1 MSNAPEKLKSPFVP
15 HLNDIQLVAYQD
27 GEMSRG
33 ELDLARA
40 HVEGCWICRSR
51 LGTVQENI
59 DRFLEARKSHLPA
72 ASAFAENRVEQFRQ
86 RLTRHSA
93 ETEGDGISVAARV
106 RDRLITGAR
115 GFAVTIA
122 QHRKAAIASALAACL
137 LVVMFTDVL
146 NTRVSA
152 DTVLARSENYEVA
165 HHPAK
170 GQVSR
175 ISVRVERIDRRSGT
189 ARQLGTITTVHD
201 SETPVT
207 YWQAQSLAGSLE
219 KTTANDATQIAGS
232 MLRAVLPDDN
242 ENAPLIEYLDHERW
256 LPDFSVEGFRRLV
269 GSRGTTEA
277 SVKRAGEIFELDYP
291 FISGHSSGIT
301 EARLQVN
308 AQDYAPTSISFVISA
323 EHAAQEYRFTRTSMA
338 NEPRSMEL
346 AHLIAPPGTSEV
358 SIGHSVPGNT
368 AAVAPLHRPVPLTY
382 ANSRATL
389 AEIAAAEALH
399 KVDACLGEEVYLF
412 PMSDGSLLVQ
422 GLVDSSVRRD
432 AIRQSLKTVAGPLRV
447 EIFVPRELK
456 NGSEL
461 YSPPDRFEGVEA
473 NENTGAS
480 SVPTTLADLSS
491 SSMPLHDRIYT
502 HLSRSGIASGE
513 TEKQVAIFS
522 NEIVTH
528 ARQTFL
534 HAWALRKLDREFS
547 PERMSG
553 LPASALKE
561 VQNIRED
568 HQHWIA
574 NLAQR
579 QSEMLSTIAETPL
592 AAGMSEGDLEQMDSE
607 TLMRLAREQ
616 NDLVRSL
623 FTTSRERPEAST
635 SLSHLMM
642 VLRRMGG

>member
-1 MSNAPEKLKSPFVP
+1 MP

-27 GEMSRG
+27 GEMSRA
-33 ELDLARA
+33 ELDVARV

-51 LGTVQENI
+51 LGAVQENI
-59 DRFLEARKSHLPA
+59 DRFLEARKSLLPA
-72 ASAFAENRVEQFRQ
+72 ASAFADNRVEQFRQ
-86 RLTRHSA
+86 RLTRHAA
-93 ETEGDGISVAARV
+93 ETENSGTSVAARV
-106 RDRLITGAR
+106 WDRLGAGAR
-115 GFAVTIA
+115 VFSSAVG
-122 QHRKAAIASALAACL
+122 QHRQAVIASALAACL

-152 DTVLARSENYEVA
+152 DTVLARSEHYEVE

-175 ISVRVERIDRRSGT
+175 ISVRVERIDRRSGA

-207 YWQAQSLAGSLE
+207 YWEAQSLAGSFE
-219 KTTANDATQIAGS
+219 NTTVNDAPRIAGS
-232 MLRAVLPDDN
+232 MLHALLPNDN
-242 ENAPLIEYLDHERW
+242 ESAPLIEYLDHERW
-256 LPDFSVEGFRRLV
+256 LPDFSLEGFRRLV
-269 GSRGTTEA
+269 GSRGTSEA
-277 SVKRAGEIFELDYP
+277 SAKRAGDIFELDYP
-291 FISGHSSGIT
+291 FVSGHSSGIT
-301 EARLQVN
+301 EARLLVS
-308 AQDYAPTSISFVISA
+308 AEDYAPTSISFVISA

-358 SIGHSVPGNT
+358 SVSHSVSANT
-368 AAVAPLHRPVPLTY
+368 AAAAPLHRPVPLTY

-389 AEIAAAEALH
+389 EEIEAAEALH

-432 AIRQSLKTVAGPLRV
+432 AIRQSLKAVPGALRV

-461 YSPPDRFEGVEA
+461 YSPPDRFAGVEA
-473 NENTGAS
+473 GENSGAS

-502 HLSRSGIASGE
+502 HLSRAGIASGE
-513 TEKQVAIFS
+513 TEKEVAIFS
-522 NEIVTH
+522 NEVVTH

-547 PERMSG
+547 PERTSG
-553 LPASALKE
+553 LPAFALKE
-561 VQNIRED
+561 VQKIRQD
-568 HQHWIA
+568 HQNWIA

-579 QSEMLSTIAETPL
+579 QSEMLSTIADTPL
-592 AAGMSEGDLEQMDSE
+592 AAASMSEGDIERMDSE
-607 TLMRLAREQ
+607 ALMRLAREQ

-635 SLSHLMM
+635 SLSRLIV